1 MKYNFRLQRYG
12 RGLRQVSGC
21 DGLGMIIADYTELS
35 TIGHKKKPPCYR
47 KEAKKNINLW
57 KKNYYSNLDRI
68 IATWRAL

>member
-1 MKYNFRLQRYG
+1 MKYNFRPQRYG

-47 KEAKKNINLW
+47 KEAKKILTYG
-57 KKNYYSNLDRI
+57 KKI
-68 IATWRAL
+68 TIPI